1 MERAQRTYVLCA
13 DGENLEG
20 GITMIV
26 STLNQQA
33 TEDTYRLSDEIG
45 APADLVAS
53 AYEGISDLEAAADA
67 VLEAAGFL
75 GKSSGI
81 YTDAQLTR
89 KMRAEQERLPD
100 IDECGIPAEIMDYLA
115 ELRVDDLMELSE
127 LTPMQEICMR
137 LTIAGMSTRDLAAT
151 LGLKHQSVAIH
162 LRKARQK
169 VGAVYEQGRYAGWY
183 EVYLSEVRRGK

>member
-1 MERAQRTYVLCA
+1 
-13 DGENLEG
+13 
-20 GITMIV
+20 MIV

-33 TEDTYRLSDEIG
+33 TEDTCRLSDEIG

-115 ELRVDDLMELSE
+115 ELRVDDLMELS
-127 LTPMQEICMR
+127 
-137 LTIAGMSTRDLAAT
+137 
-151 LGLKHQSVAIH
+151 
-162 LRKARQK
+162 
-169 VGAVYEQGRYAGWY
+169 
-183 EVYLSEVRRGK
+183 